1 MADVSGL
8 EKQLDDVFGKQAPKM
23 PEGGKKFF
31 VEWLPILTL
40 IGAVLSVLSAWT
52 LWQSANRVNELVGW
66 VNDVSKAY
74 GGSKVS
80 TGDVTL
86 WVWLAVIFTAV
97 QAVIY
102 FMAYNPLKARQKK
115 GWDLLFYARL
125 LSVAYSILM
134 LFIDGRGFGSLLFGL
149 LATALGWWILF
160 QIRPA
165 YLGKHPAESASKE

>member
-1 MADVSGL
+1 MADVSVL
-8 EKQLDDVFGKQAPKM
+8 EKQLNDVFGKQAPKM

-40 IGAVLSVLSAWT
+40 IGAVLSVFSAWT
-52 LWQSANRVNELVGW
+52 LWQSANRVNELVDW
-66 VNDVSKAY
+66 VNDVSRAY
-74 GGSKVS
+74 GGNKVS

-86 WVWLAVIFTAV
+86 WVWLAVGFTAV

-115 GWDLLFYARL
+115 GWDLLFYVTL
-125 LSVAYSILM
+125 LSVAYSVVM
-134 LFIDGRGFGSLLFGL
+134 LFINGRGFGSLVLGL
-149 LATALGWWILF
+149 LGTAIGWWILF

-165 YLGKHPAESASKE
+165 YLGKHAAESTPKE